1 MGPLQPTEVLNRRRR
16 VGKRKTDQAGEA
28 VVAVVVVQAFAA
40 ARFPRGHGPMRNAR
54 AGASGWSRQP
64 AALLPADKRAEGAM
78 EPEQAGAVESPS
90 ALLSNRSVRGLHG
103 LHGLCARFAR
113 FIQRPQTPRNPDQA
127 GAGGASKAAALVC
140 FLLSFAP
147 LPLPLPPSQHPN
159 KRGPMA
165 PLMGSAD

>member
-1 MGPLQPTEVLNRRRR
+1 MGPLHPAEVLNRRRR
-16 VGKRKTDQAGEA
+16 VGKRKPDQAGEA

-54 AGASGWSRQP
+54 AGASGWSRQA
-64 AALLPADKRAEGAM
+64 AALFPADKRAEGAM
-78 EPEQAGAVESPS
+78 EPDQAGAVESTGS
-90 ALLSNRSVRGLHG
+90 LLSNRSAPGLHG

-127 GAGGASKAAALVC
+127 GVGGARKPASLDC

-147 LPLPLPPSQHPN
+147 LPPSPSPPATKPAHQ
-159 KRGPMA
+159 
-165 PLMGSAD
+165 

>member
-1 MGPLQPTEVLNRRRR
+1 MGHLQPTEVLNRQRR
-16 VGKRKTDQAGEA
+16 VGKRKPDQAGEA

-54 AGASGWSRQP
+54 AGASGWSRP
-64 AALLPADKRAEGAM
+64 AGPLLWFQLTSGQKGQWNPTRRERWNPLARCC
-78 EPEQAGAVESPS
+78 PI
-90 ALLSNRSVRGLHG
+90 
-103 LHGLCARFAR
+103 GLCPVCARLAR